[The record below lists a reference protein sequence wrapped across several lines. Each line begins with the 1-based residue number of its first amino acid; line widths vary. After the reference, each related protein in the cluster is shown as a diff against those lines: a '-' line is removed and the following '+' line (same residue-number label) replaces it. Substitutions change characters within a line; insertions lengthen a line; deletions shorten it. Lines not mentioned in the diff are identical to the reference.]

1 MKWLH
6 LSDLHFNYKNYDSE
20 NLKSSLIKT
29 LSDIKDIEFIVIT
42 GDCIYQF
49 DRNLKN
55 TDNLVDFIE
64 KIGKNVM

>member
-49 DRNLKN
+49 DRNPKN

-64 KIGKNVM
+64 KIRKNVM